1 MRASFILLCATFLMW
16 TRFAT
21 SSDVANQLRQVSD
34 EDSSV
39 QNSFDNSEVAAR
51 DDKTILR
58 MLKSKAKSV
67 AKKSKAKT

>member
-1 MRASFILLCATFLMW
+1 MW

-39 QNSFDNSEVAAR
+39 QNSFDNFEVAAG
-51 DDKTILR
+51 DDKIILR
-58 MLKSKAKSV
+58 MLKSKAISD
-67 AKKSKAKT
+67 AK